1 MSGIQRGV
9 TNAFGLPAISAAT
22 TDSRRP
28 RYGIPWQLFFNVN
41 DKIIYY
47 DDGTNWSV
55 FSQPGGGLSFDNG
68 LTKTGLN
75 VTNDLTTGKSTPQTL
90 AGLQSST
97 GSGLGLNIFANG
109 YLGST
114 GDTYIQFFAE
124 NDNYACFFQKTGAW
138 NFGGQIDPSLTTPYY
153 YQFLQRGNFLA
164 QIDFNAAIKL
174 NATTGSH
181 IQSLWQ
187 TTAPTGNANQTH
199 LFFDSVGS
207 PSFRIGT
214 NNWFKFTPNTLTA
227 NRNYSLQDSN
237 YTLAGIDIAQTF
249 SALQTFSAG
258 ATFGAAINATAGS
271 AATTSI
277 NFGTAGTGIYGTSN
291 SILLAISGTLRTTL
305 SSTGILTN
313 NSHISTGGDFQLS
326 SSGAQVAWV
335 NKTKLQGGTTNGNL
349 LLINNSENDFGLLQF
364 GGTGSNFP
372 AIRRNG
378 TTLEIKLADNSAFAP
393 IAIGNTINVVNP
405 TSPDRTIT
413 MNIGGNTY
421 YIPCKTTND

>member
-1 MSGIQRGV
+1 MSGVLNGV
-9 TNAFGLPAISAAT
+9 KNATGMPAISAARSIIYRP
-22 TDSRRP
+22 DSGLP
-28 RYGIPWQLFFNVN
+28 FQLFFDTLNK
-41 DKIIYY
+41 DIYVDQSNGWELFTSGPGKY
-47 DDGTNWSV
+47 TFSSGLTNTDGT
-55 FSQPGGGLSFDNG
+55 
-68 LTKTGLN
+68 

-109 YLGST
+109 YLGSI

-187 TTAPTGNANQTH
+187 ASAPTGNANQTH

-227 NRNYSLQDSN
+227 NRNYALQDFN

-258 ATFGAAINATAGS
+258 AGFGAAIQAQPGS
-271 AATTSI
+271 AGTPSI
-277 NFGTAGTGIYGTSN
+277 NFGNATTGIYGDATSIRFSFAGNNRITFLN
-291 SILLAISGTLRTTL
+291 SGNVAFSGNLSCAQLQTGVTT
-305 SSTGILTN
+305 
-313 NSHISTGGDFQLS
+313 FLS
-326 SSGAQVAWV
+326 SSVSLSNNAGTSVGTLTNAPSVG
-335 NKTKLQGGTTNGNL
+335 NPTKWIQIT
-349 LLINNSENDFGLLQF
+349 D
-364 GGTGSNFP
+364 
-372 AIRRNG
+372 NG
-378 TTLEIKLADNSAFAP
+378 TP
-393 IAIGNTINVVNP
+393 
-405 TSPDRTIT
+405 R
-413 MNIGGNTY
+413 
-421 YIPCKTTND
+421 YIPCW